1 MKKLFTTISMLL
13 LTLCL
18 FAQAPQKMNYQAVVR
33 NASNSLVANQNVSV
47 RLSVLQG
54 AATGASVYTETHTV
68 NTNANGLMTLE
79 LGAGNAQSGTFASI
93 DWANGPYYLKSEVDP
108 DGGVNYNVVSTQQL
122 LSVPYALY
130 AAASGNGATGPQG
143 PAGPQ
148 GPQGEPGQDGVSPT
162 VTTTTTPTGT
172 FVVISDANGNHQFFV
187 SNGTDGATGP
197 QGPQGE
203 RGLQGEQGE
212 PGQDGYSPVVTITAL
227 DSMRTQ
233 VTITSEQHPDGQN
246 FIVKNGST
254 GAAFV
259 QDQADWLETNSSS
272 NSYIV
277 NKPDLSTVA
286 ITGNYNDLSNRPAL
300 STVATTG
307 SYNDLTG
314 KPSMPAAANNA
325 TLTIQKNGAA
335 VGTFSANA
343 SADKSINISVPTTTG
358 ELTNNSGFVSNSNCP
373 TVNIC
378 DLQNTVAD
386 LQSAMNT
393 MQTNMQATIN
403 TLQST
408 INTLQNTIANQNERI
423 DSLRNAMSGG
433 GPSISRPTVTTG
445 SVSLITTTTASCE
458 GYVTSDGGSDI
469 TERGVCYGTSQNPT
483 VAGSK
488 VTATGTTGNYTCSL
502 TGLTAG
508 TTYYVRAYATNSVG
522 TAYGTVKTFTTE
534 MCSLPT
540 LTTLAVTHLSDS
552 SAVLH
557 GQLQS
562 NGGDAQV
569 NCGFHYGTSSTFS
582 TFWTVNAT
590 TADFNAAVTGLDMN
604 TTYYVRAFAV
614 NAAGTSFGNVLSF
627 TTQTCALPTVVTNA
641 VDTNRRTKTS
651 VTVSGS
657 VSNNG
662 GCQIT
667 NKGFCWSTGFY
678 PTIADNV
685 MMVDTAADAFAA
697 AITGL
702 QPMTTYYVRAF
713 AVNHAGVSYGSRVSF
728 TTLSANL
735 PDLTTNAV
743 TGINA
748 YTATCGGRVTSSA
761 HPVTARGVCWSTS
774 HYPTVNDSKTTDGTG
789 VGSFTSSLTGLTDDQ
804 TYYVRAYATID
815 EGTAYGNE
823 VSFKTLS
830 LPVVVTNNPSN
841 ITSNTVTLGGNVSN
855 QGANAVTERGFCYA
869 VSPNPTI
876 SGDYKS
882 VGSGTGSFTCN
893 LTGLTAGATYYVRA
907 YATNGRGTAY
917 GAQKTFTVGTFS
929 CGTSTITDV
938 DNNLYHTVLIGN
950 QCWMKENLRTT
961 KFSDSTAIDLGTSAS
976 TSAARY
982 YYPEN
987 DNTIVS
993 TFGLLYNW
1001 TAVMHGANSD
1011 NAVPSGVQGICPT
1024 GWHVPSDAEWTNMKT
1039 YVNNQLPYL
1048 CSETSTYIA
1057 KALASATG
1065 WNSSSAACAVGNTP
1079 SGNNATGFSAVPAG
1093 GYTGSYSNFGNSAYF
1108 WSSTQYSSN
1117 NAYYSSLGYNAASME
1132 RDNSS
1137 KSNGY
1142 SVRCLRDAE
1151 GLPVVHTAT
1160 VTGDGSGIVTVTATV
1175 EAQGTS
1181 SITGRGVCYST
1192 SPNPTIADS
1201 KVTAGSGM
1209 GVFTCSLTGLT
1220 AGITY
1225 YVRAYATNG
1234 VDTAYGDAV
1243 TFTTL
1248 SLACTGTPTVTDV
1261 DGNVYNTVQIGDQC
1275 WMRENLRTTK
1285 YSDGTAIALG
1295 TSASTSTAYRY
1306 NPDNNAGN
1314 VRAYGYLYN
1323 WKAVMR
1329 NSSSSSANPSGV
1341 QGVCPAGWH
1350 VPSDAE
1356 WTQLTDYVSSQSQY
1370 QCGGTS
1376 TNIAKALAS
1385 TTGWISSPGTC
1396 DVGNNPSGNNATY
1409 FSALPASSYLGVY
1422 PNVGNNA
1429 NFWSST
1435 EGSND
1440 AAYTRTLYSS
1450 MEYVY
1455 SANINKS
1462 YGYSVRCLK
1471 D

>member
-1 MKKLFTTISMLL
+1 MKKLFTTISILL

-148 GPQGEPGQDGVSPT
+148 GPQGEPGQNGVSPT

-172 FVVISDANGNHQFFV
+172 VVVISDANGNHQFFV

-423 DSLRNAMSGG
+423 DSLRNVMSGG

-469 TERGVCYGTSQNPT
+469 TERGVCYGTEANPT

-488 VTATGTTGNYTCSL
+488 A
-502 TGLTAG
+502 
-508 TTYYVRAYATNSVG
+508 
-522 TAYGTVKTFTTE
+522 
-534 MCSLPT
+534 
-540 LTTLAVTHLSDS
+540 
-552 SAVLH
+552 
-557 GQLQS
+557 
-562 NGGDAQV
+562 
-569 NCGFHYGTSSTFS
+569 
-582 TFWTVNAT
+582 
-590 TADFNAAVTGLDMN
+590 
-604 TTYYVRAFAV
+604 
-614 NAAGTSFGNVLSF
+614 
-627 TTQTCALPTVVTNA
+627 
-641 VDTNRRTKTS
+641 
-651 VTVSGS
+651 
-657 VSNNG
+657 
-662 GCQIT
+662 
-667 NKGFCWSTGFY
+667 
-678 PTIADNV
+678 
-685 MMVDTAADAFAA
+685 
-697 AITGL
+697 
-702 QPMTTYYVRAF
+702 
-713 AVNHAGVSYGSRVSF
+713 
-728 TTLSANL
+728 
-735 PDLTTNAV
+735 
-743 TGINA
+743 
-748 YTATCGGRVTSSA
+748 
-761 HPVTARGVCWSTS
+761 
-774 HYPTVNDSKTTDGTG
+774 
-789 VGSFTSSLTGLTDDQ
+789 
-804 TYYVRAYATID
+804 
-815 EGTAYGNE
+815 
-823 VSFKTLS
+823 
-830 LPVVVTNNPSN
+830 
-841 ITSNTVTLGGNVSN
+841 
-855 QGANAVTERGFCYA
+855 
-869 VSPNPTI
+869 
-876 SGDYKS
+876 
-882 VGSGTGSFTCN
+882 
-893 LTGLTAGATYYVRA
+893 
-907 YATNGRGTAY
+907 
-917 GAQKTFTVGTFS
+917 
-929 CGTSTITDV
+929 
-938 DNNLYHTVLIGN
+938 
-950 QCWMKENLRTT
+950 
-961 KFSDSTAIDLGTSAS
+961 
-976 TSAARY
+976 
-982 YYPEN
+982 
-987 DNTIVS
+987 
-993 TFGLLYNW
+993 
-1001 TAVMHGANSD
+1001 
-1011 NAVPSGVQGICPT
+1011 
-1024 GWHVPSDAEWTNMKT
+1024 
-1039 YVNNQLPYL
+1039 
-1048 CSETSTYIA
+1048 
-1057 KALASATG
+1057 
-1065 WNSSSAACAVGNTP
+1065 
-1079 SGNNATGFSAVPAG
+1079 
-1093 GYTGSYSNFGNSAYF
+1093 
-1108 WSSTQYSSN
+1108 
-1117 NAYYSSLGYNAASME
+1117 
-1132 RDNSS
+1132 
-1137 KSNGY
+1137 
-1142 SVRCLRDAE
+1142 
-1151 GLPVVHTAT
+1151 
-1160 VTGDGSGIVTVTATV
+1160 
-1175 EAQGTS
+1175 
-1181 SITGRGVCYST
+1181 
-1192 SPNPTIADS
+1192 
-1201 KVTAGSGM
+1201 TAGSGT
-1209 GVFTCSLTGLT
+1209 GVFTCSLTGLADGT
-1220 AGITY
+1220 AY

-1261 DGNVYNTVQIGDQC
+1261 DGNTYKTVQIGDQC

-1295 TSASTSTAYRY
+1295 SSTSTSTAYRY
-1306 NPDNNAGN
+1306 NPNNNAAH
-1314 VRAYGYLYN
+1314 VPTYGYLYN

>member
-47 RLSVLQG
+47 RISVLQG

-162 VTTTTTPTGT
+162 ITTTTIPTGT

-458 GYVTSDGGSDI
+458 GYVTSDGGAAV
-469 TERGVCYGTSQNPT
+469 TERGVCYGTEANPT
-483 VAGSK
+483 VSGSK
-488 VTATGTTGNYTCSL
+488 VTATGTTGSYACSL
-502 TGLTAG
+502 TGLADG
-508 TTYYVRAYATNSVG
+508 TTYYVRAYATNS
-522 TAYGTVKTFTTE
+522 
-534 MCSLPT
+534 
-540 LTTLAVTHLSDS
+540 
-552 SAVLH
+552 
-557 GQLQS
+557 
-562 NGGDAQV
+562 
-569 NCGFHYGTSSTFS
+569 
-582 TFWTVNAT
+582 
-590 TADFNAAVTGLDMN
+590 
-604 TTYYVRAFAV
+604 
-614 NAAGTSFGNVLSF
+614 
-627 TTQTCALPTVVTNA
+627 
-641 VDTNRRTKTS
+641 
-651 VTVSGS
+651 
-657 VSNNG
+657 
-662 GCQIT
+662 
-667 NKGFCWSTGFY
+667 KG
-678 PTIADNV
+678 
-685 MMVDTAADAFAA
+685 
-697 AITGL
+697 
-702 QPMTTYYVRAF
+702 
-713 AVNHAGVSYGSRVSF
+713 
-728 TTLSANL
+728 
-735 PDLTTNAV
+735 
-743 TGINA
+743 
-748 YTATCGGRVTSSA
+748 
-761 HPVTARGVCWSTS
+761 
-774 HYPTVNDSKTTDGTG
+774 
-789 VGSFTSSLTGLTDDQ
+789 
-804 TYYVRAYATID
+804 
-815 EGTAYGNE
+815 
-823 VSFKTLS
+823 
-830 LPVVVTNNPSN
+830 
-841 ITSNTVTLGGNVSN
+841 
-855 QGANAVTERGFCYA
+855 
-869 VSPNPTI
+869 
-876 SGDYKS
+876 
-882 VGSGTGSFTCN
+882 
-893 LTGLTAGATYYVRA
+893 
-907 YATNGRGTAY
+907 
-917 GAQKTFTVGTFS
+917 
-929 CGTSTITDV
+929 
-938 DNNLYHTVLIGN
+938 
-950 QCWMKENLRTT
+950 
-961 KFSDSTAIDLGTSAS
+961 
-976 TSAARY
+976 
-982 YYPEN
+982 
-987 DNTIVS
+987 
-993 TFGLLYNW
+993 
-1001 TAVMHGANSD
+1001 
-1011 NAVPSGVQGICPT
+1011 
-1024 GWHVPSDAEWTNMKT
+1024 
-1039 YVNNQLPYL
+1039 
-1048 CSETSTYIA
+1048 
-1057 KALASATG
+1057 
-1065 WNSSSAACAVGNTP
+1065 
-1079 SGNNATGFSAVPAG
+1079 
-1093 GYTGSYSNFGNSAYF
+1093 
-1108 WSSTQYSSN
+1108 
-1117 NAYYSSLGYNAASME
+1117 
-1132 RDNSS
+1132 
-1137 KSNGY
+1137 
-1142 SVRCLRDAE
+1142 
-1151 GLPVVHTAT
+1151 
-1160 VTGDGSGIVTVTATV
+1160 
-1175 EAQGTS
+1175 
-1181 SITGRGVCYST
+1181 
-1192 SPNPTIADS
+1192 
-1201 KVTAGSGM
+1201 
-1209 GVFTCSLTGLT
+1209 
-1220 AGITY
+1220 
-1225 YVRAYATNG
+1225 
-1234 VDTAYGDAV
+1234 TAYGDAV
-1243 TFTTL
+1243 TFTTP
-1248 SLACTGTPTVTDV
+1248 SDSTCPATVTDV

-1295 TSASTSTAYRY
+1295 SSTSTSTAYRY
-1306 NPDNNAGN
+1306 NSNNDT
-1314 VRAYGYLYN
+1314 VHVPTYGYLYN

-1350 VPSDAE
+1350 VPSYDE
-1356 WTQLTDYVSSQSQY
+1356 WKQLTDYVSSQSQY

-1376 TNIAKALAS
+1376 TSIAKALAS
-1385 TTGWISSPGTC
+1385 TTGWSSSSTTC
-1396 DVGNNPSGNNATY
+1396 AVGNNRSSNNATG
-1409 FSALPASSYLGVY
+1409 FSALPAGYYYGSY
-1422 PNVGNNA
+1422 GNFGNGA

-1435 EGSND
+1435 EYNSGY
-1440 AAYTRTLYSS
+1440 AYKRYLYYSGANVSS
-1450 MEYVY
+1450 DNY
-1455 SANINKS
+1455 SKYN
-1462 YGYSVRCLK
+1462 GYSVRCLRN
-1471 D
+1471 

>member
-148 GPQGEPGQDGVSPT
+148 GPQGERGLQGEQGEPGQDGVSPT
-162 VTTTTTPTGT
+162 ITTTTTPTGT

-488 VTATGTTGNYTCSL
+488 VTATGTTGSYSCNL
-502 TGLTAG
+502 TGLAEG
-508 TTYYVRAYATNSVG
+508 TDYYVRAYATNSKG
-522 TAYGTVKTFTTE
+522 TAYG
-534 MCSLPT
+534 
-540 LTTLAVTHLSDS
+540 
-552 SAVLH
+552 
-557 GQLQS
+557 
-562 NGGDAQV
+562 
-569 NCGFHYGTSSTFS
+569 
-582 TFWTVNAT
+582 
-590 TADFNAAVTGLDMN
+590 
-604 TTYYVRAFAV
+604 
-614 NAAGTSFGNVLSF
+614 
-627 TTQTCALPTVVTNA
+627 
-641 VDTNRRTKTS
+641 
-651 VTVSGS
+651 
-657 VSNNG
+657 
-662 GCQIT
+662 
-667 NKGFCWSTGFY
+667 
-678 PTIADNV
+678 
-685 MMVDTAADAFAA
+685 
-697 AITGL
+697 
-702 QPMTTYYVRAF
+702 
-713 AVNHAGVSYGSRVSF
+713 
-728 TTLSANL
+728 
-735 PDLTTNAV
+735 
-743 TGINA
+743 
-748 YTATCGGRVTSSA
+748 
-761 HPVTARGVCWSTS
+761 
-774 HYPTVNDSKTTDGTG
+774 
-789 VGSFTSSLTGLTDDQ
+789 
-804 TYYVRAYATID
+804 
-815 EGTAYGNE
+815 
-823 VSFKTLS
+823 
-830 LPVVVTNNPSN
+830 VVVS
-841 ITSNTVTLGGNVSN
+841 
-855 QGANAVTERGFCYA
+855 
-869 VSPNPTI
+869 
-876 SGDYKS
+876 
-882 VGSGTGSFTCN
+882 
-893 LTGLTAGATYYVRA
+893 
-907 YATNGRGTAY
+907 
-917 GAQKTFTVGTFS
+917 
-929 CGTSTITDV
+929 
-938 DNNLYHTVLIGN
+938 
-950 QCWMKENLRTT
+950 
-961 KFSDSTAIDLGTSAS
+961 
-976 TSAARY
+976 
-982 YYPEN
+982 
-987 DNTIVS
+987 
-993 TFGLLYNW
+993 
-1001 TAVMHGANSD
+1001 
-1011 NAVPSGVQGICPT
+1011 
-1024 GWHVPSDAEWTNMKT
+1024 
-1039 YVNNQLPYL
+1039 
-1048 CSETSTYIA
+1048 
-1057 KALASATG
+1057 
-1065 WNSSSAACAVGNTP
+1065 
-1079 SGNNATGFSAVPAG
+1079 
-1093 GYTGSYSNFGNSAYF
+1093 
-1108 WSSTQYSSN
+1108 
-1117 NAYYSSLGYNAASME
+1117 
-1132 RDNSS
+1132 
-1137 KSNGY
+1137 
-1142 SVRCLRDAE
+1142 
-1151 GLPVVHTAT
+1151 
-1160 VTGDGSGIVTVTATV
+1160 
-1175 EAQGTS
+1175 
-1181 SITGRGVCYST
+1181 
-1192 SPNPTIADS
+1192 
-1201 KVTAGSGM
+1201 
-1209 GVFTCSLTGLT
+1209 
-1220 AGITY
+1220 
-1225 YVRAYATNG
+1225 
-1234 VDTAYGDAV
+1234 
-1243 TFTTL
+1243 FTTL

-1261 DGNVYNTVQIGDQC
+1261 DGNTYKTVQIGDQC

-1295 TSASTSTAYRY
+1295 SSTSTSTAYRY
-1306 NPDNNAGN
+1306 NPNNNAAH
-1314 VRAYGYLYN
+1314 VPTYGYLYN

-1376 TNIAKALAS
+1376 TSIAKALAS
-1385 TTGWISSPGTC
+1385 TTGWRSSSETC
-1396 DVGNNPSGNNATY
+1396 AVGNNPSGNNATG
-1409 FSALPASSYLGVY
+1409 FSALPAGRYYGSY
-1422 PNVGNNA
+1422 GNFGGYA
-1429 NFWSST
+1429 YFWSST
-1435 EGSND
+1435 EYNSYYAYRRYLSYDYAYVRSYNCDESN
-1440 AAYTRTLYSS
+1440 
-1450 MEYVY
+1450 
-1455 SANINKS
+1455 
-1462 YGYSVRCLK
+1462 GYSVRCLRNQE
-1471 D
+1471 